1 MFDGSDDTC
10 SICAEA
16 FVHGE
21 QVCRLVCRHVFH
33 AGCWD
38 NYLTATN
45 RLNGT
50 RADCPNCRGA
60 GTLVAVWPFIGEH
73 MITQEIFRLNGQIM
87 QTPNQLGQ
95 LGTGILHTGLL
106 FGPNAAQTQDFDI
119 ASPRETGGAA
129 GSNTPPVVPNVHQE
143 IPWNNF
149 LSPEVAAAEP
159 DQGPA
164 HDQMDDD
171 EPDTGAYAHVEHE
184 DDDGSHSTE
193 VAPLFHVQ
201 TRLADGR
208 PSLLID
214 PGSVG
219 NLSGDL
225 WAKGVAQAAA
235 RRGYV
240 PSYERRPRP
249 LKVSGVGQGTQACNY
264 DCKLPVAFKQLNGS
278 TVSMGHIT
286 TPTVQG
292 SELPGLLGLTALRKN
307 RAILDFQKME
317 LYFCGPGDYDLTSGL
332 PPGTDGF
339 QLEVA
344 PSGHLVLPC
353 CEYES
358 GTVSEDHSLTL
369 VTQESR
375 HGRRVPPPPTRP
387 PVLPP
392 VAFENLHLAPPPG
405 LRTV

>member
-1 MFDGSDDTC
+1 MFDGRDDTC

-16 FVHGE
+16 FDHGE
-21 QVCRLVCRHVFH
+21 SVCRLVCRHIFH
-33 AGCWD
+33 ASCWD

-45 RLNGT
+45 SLSGT

-60 GTLVAVWPFIGEH
+60 GTLVAVWPFIGQH
-73 MITQEIFRLNGQIM
+73 LFTQEIGHINGQMM
-87 QTPNQLGQ
+87 QTPNQLESQ
-95 LGTGILHTGLL
+95 
-106 FGPNAAQTQDFDI
+106 AQSFSI
-119 ASPRETGGAA
+119 ASPRNTGGASSSGA
-129 GSNTPPVVPNVHQE
+129 PPVFPHFHQE
-143 IPWNNF
+143 TPWNAF
-149 LSPEVAAAEP
+149 LLPEAVDTDLAQA
-159 DQGPA
+159 PA
-164 HDQMDDD
+164 QDQMNEDD
-171 EPDTGAYAHVEHE
+171 PDTGAYAHVEH
-184 DDDGSHSTE
+184 DDDDDLTTIT
-193 VAPLFHVQ
+193 PLFHVQ

-214 PGSVG
+214 PRSVG
-219 NLSGDL
+219 NLSGDA

-235 RRGYV
+235 RRGHV

-249 LKVSGVGQGTQACNY
+249 LKVSGVGQGTQDCNY

-307 RAILDFQKME
+307 RAVLDFQKME
-317 LYFCGPGDYDLTSGL
+317 LYFCGPGDYDITSGL

-358 GTVSEDHSLTL
+358 GTVNQDHSLIL
-369 VTQESR
+369 VTQERS

-392 VAFENLHLAPPPG
+392 VTENLDLAPPPC
-405 LRTV
+405 LMTA